1 MFYGC
6 TNLNYI
12 KAMFT
17 TAPGNDYF
25 QTSDWLSGVSS
36 TGTFVM
42 NSAATWNPA
51 DYRGE
56 SGIPYNWTVQT
67 ASS

>member
-17 TAPGNDYF
+17 TAPSRSYTRNWV
-25 QTSDWLSGVSS
+25 QNVSS

-42 NSAATWNPA
+42 NAAAEWDPEE
-51 DYRGE
+51 YR
-56 SGIPYNWTVQT
+56 SSNGIPAGWSVIKE
-67 ASS
+67 

>member
-1 MFYGC
+1 
-6 TNLNYI
+6 
-12 KAMFT
+12 MFT
-17 TAPGNDYF
+17 TVPGYPNTNY
-25 QTSDWLSGVSS
+25 WLSSVSS

-42 NSAATWNPA
+42 NSSAAWNPA